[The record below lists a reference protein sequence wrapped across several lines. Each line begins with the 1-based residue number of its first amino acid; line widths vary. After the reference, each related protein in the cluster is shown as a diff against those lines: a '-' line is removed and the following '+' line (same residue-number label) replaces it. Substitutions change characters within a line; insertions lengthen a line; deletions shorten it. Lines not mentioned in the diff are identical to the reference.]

1 MRNLISS
8 LVKLSNGEGFNSDE
22 IDILNKVIRDIT
34 PKEDYL
40 RIESEGH
47 IIKPTT
53 GVYNPDD
60 FPYPVIP
67 TAKYIAEY
75 NCNHND
81 EPTGQEKFNRYKVV
95 GGFHFLPVY
104 NFAETIVED
113 ANQLLFSKCQI
124 TSIAQDYLDLFEK
137 DRFANHAFPYKNKD
151 GKLFFFLKQ
160 GNSLTFNPHTSV
172 CGPLSYFY
180 LKS

>member
-81 EPTGQEKFNRYKVV
+81 EPTGQEKFNRY
-95 GGFHFLPVY
+95 
-104 NFAETIVED
+104 
-113 ANQLLFSKCQI
+113 
-124 TSIAQDYLDLFEK
+124 
-137 DRFANHAFPYKNKD
+137 NHAFPYKNKD